1 MFGGITHDAKVNWKG
16 MSVAD
21 NIARFRESVREQD
34 VTLIAVTK
42 FASVA
47 QIEEAFQAGVTEF
60 GENRLQHAQAIR
72 KELPPKVEQ
81 GSRWHFIG
89 HLQTNKAKQVVGA
102 FGLIHSVDSVNLA
115 TQLSKAASER
125 MINQAVLLQVK
136 IADDPNK
143 FGFDTDE
150 LKKVFSQL
158 AQLPN
163 LQIQGLMTITP
174 LNADAVVTSSCF
186 NQLRALRDELQQ
198 EHNVQLKELSMG
210 MSDDWPQAVSVGSD
224 HGAFGKSNLRQLV
237 FLGPMVRML
246 CVWLACVWACL
257 TW

>member
-1 MFGGITHDAKVNWKG
+1 

-21 NIARFRESVREQD
+21 NIAHFRESVGEQD
-34 VTLIAVTK
+34 ITLIAVTK
-42 FASVA
+42 FASVT

-72 KELPPKVEQ
+72 KELPPEVEQ

-102 FGLIHSVDSVNLA
+102 FALIHSVDSVNLA
-115 TQLSKAASER
+115 VQLSKAASER
-125 MINQAVLLQVK
+125 NINQAVLLQVK

-143 FGFDTDE
+143 FGFSPDE

-158 AQLPN
+158 VQLPN
-163 LQIQGLMTITP
+163 LQIQGLMTINP
-174 LNADAVVTSSCF
+174 LDADVVLTKACF
-186 NQLRALRDELQQ
+186 NQLRHLRDELEQ

-210 MSDDWPQAVSVGSD
+210 MSDDWPQAVSS
-224 HGAFGKSNLRQLV
+224 GAT
-237 FLGPMVRML
+237 MVRL
-246 CVWLACVWACL
+246 GRAIFDN
-257 TW
+257 

>member
-1 MFGGITHDAKVNWKG
+1 

-72 KELPPKVEQ
+72 KELPPEVEQ

-115 TQLSKAASER
+115 VQLSKAASER

-143 FGFDTDE
+143 FGFSPDE
-150 LKKVFSQL
+150 LKKVFSQIV
-158 AQLPN
+158 QLPN

-174 LNADAVVTSSCF
+174 LDADVVVTKTCF
-186 NQLRALRDELQQ
+186 NQLRILRDELEQ

-210 MSDDWPQAVSVGSD
+210 MSDDWPQAVSS
-224 HGAFGKSNLRQLV
+224 GAT
-237 FLGPMVRML
+237 MVRL
-246 CVWLACVWACL
+246 GRAIFDN
-257 TW
+257 

>member
-1 MFGGITHDAKVNWKG
+1 MFGGITHDAKANWKG

-21 NIARFRESVREQD
+21 NIARFRESVREQE
-34 VTLIAVTK
+34 VLLIAVTK

-47 QIEEAFQAGVTEF
+47 QIEEAFEAGVTEF

-72 KELPPKVEQ
+72 KELPPEVEQ

-115 TQLSKAASER
+115 TQLSKAARER
-125 MINQAVLLQVK
+125 MIDQEILLQVK

-143 FGFDTDE
+143 FGFSPDE
-150 LKKVFSQL
+150 LKNVFSQI

-163 LQIQGLMTITP
+163 LQIKGLMTITP
-174 LNADAVVTSSCF
+174 LDADEVVTKTCF
-186 NQLRALRDELQQ
+186 DQLRALRDELQQ

-210 MSDDWPQAVSVGSD
+210 MSDDWPQAITS
-224 HGAFGKSNLRQLV
+224 GAT
-237 FLGPMVRML
+237 MVRL
-246 CVWLACVWACL
+246 GRAIFDN
-257 TW
+257 

>member
-1 MFGGITHDAKVNWKG
+1 MT
-16 MSVAD
+16 VAD
-21 NIARFRESVREQD
+21 KIARFRESVREQD

-42 FASVA
+42 FASKQ

-72 KELPPKVEQ
+72 KELPPEVEQ

-115 TQLSKAASER
+115 IQLSKAAGER
-125 MINQAVLLQVK
+125 MINQAILLQVK
-136 IADDPNK
+136 IASDPNK
-143 FGFDTDE
+143 FGFSSDE

-163 LQIQGLMTITP
+163 LEIQGLMTITP
-174 LNADAVVTSSCF
+174 LEADEVVTKTCF
-186 NQLRALRDELQQ
+186 NQLRVLRDELEQ

-210 MSDDWPQAVSVGSD
+210 MSDDWPQAVSS
-224 HGAFGKSNLRQLV
+224 GAT
-237 FLGPMVRML
+237 MVRL
-246 CVWLACVWACL
+246 GRAIFDN
-257 TW
+257 

>member
-1 MFGGITHDAKVNWKG
+1 MFGGITHDAKANWKG

-21 NIARFRESVREQD
+21 NIARFRESVREQN

-72 KELPPKVEQ
+72 KELPPEVEQ

-115 TQLSKAASER
+115 IQLSKAASER
-125 MINQAVLLQVK
+125 MINQAILLQVK
-136 IADDPNK
+136 IAEDPNK
-143 FGFDTDE
+143 FGFNPEE
-150 LKKVFSQL
+150 LKIVFSQL
-158 AQLPN
+158 AKLPN

-174 LNADAVVTSSCF
+174 LDANEVVTNTCF
-186 NQLRALRDELQQ
+186 NQLRVLRDELEQ

-210 MSDDWPQAVSVGSD
+210 MSDDWPKAISS
-224 HGAFGKSNLRQLV
+224 GAT
-237 FLGPMVRML
+237 MVRL
-246 CVWLACVWACL
+246 GRAIFDN
-257 TW
+257 